1 MQILIVVSVNSKTAA
16 EAAVAQV
23 DSQSIG
29 ETFTIRLSATGAE
42 PVTHVACQPNVTA
55 NGLAAVQQIATAFS
69 GAHVFVAESDADHL
83 PMINRSLA
91 VLGLQKV
98 EAE

>member
-1 MQILIVVSVNSKTAA
+1 MQILIVVPVESKATA
-16 EAAVAQV
+16 EGAVAQV

-42 PVTHVACQPNVTA
+42 PVTHVACQPNVSA
-55 NGLAAVQQIATAFS
+55 NGFAAVQQIATVFT
-69 GAHVFVAESDADHL
+69 GAHVFVAESDVDHL
-83 PMINRSLA
+83 PMIDRSLA
-91 VLGLQKV
+91 VMGLQKV

>member
-1 MQILIVVSVNSKTAA
+1 MQILIVVREASKAAA

-42 PVTHVACQPNVTA
+42 PVTHFACQPNVTA
-55 NGLAAVQQIATAFS
+55 NGLEAVQQIARAFA
-69 GAHVFVAESDADHL
+69 GARVFVAESQADHL
-83 PMINRSLA
+83 PMIERSLA
-91 VLGLQKV
+91 AMGLQKV